1 MKHGTSEPLAPHQT
15 STAAARRRSKQLP
28 SPLRLLA
35 VVDGTERTNRI
46 VNYVLAAAQAAGTPQ
61 IVVLNVQ
68 EKREDG
74 RLRGYQSFKK
84 DEIDNLMN
92 ERGRSVV
99 TSVSQVQ
106 AGGLAASCKVKIGR
120 PVSTILRCAV
130 EERCHVIVR
139 RKRGARDFSLAP
151 AGGSV
156 ICLRLVGARAHSRIG
171 GRASCSG
178 QVGTAIGVSA
188 AQKGRQEERCLML
201 LIP

>member
-46 VNYVLAAAQAAGTPQ
+46 VNYVLAAAQAAGTTQ

-99 TSVSQVQ
+99 TSVSQVLQ

-130 EERCHVIVR
+130 EERCDVIVIGSAGPETFPWLLR
-139 RKRGARDFSLAP
+139 EAASFAFAWSVPGRIAALAAVP
-151 AGGSV
+151 V
-156 ICLRLVGARAHSRIG
+156 V
-171 GRASCSG
+171 
-178 QVGTAIGVSA
+178 VV
-188 AQKGRQEERCLML
+188 K
-201 LIP
+201 

>member
-15 STAAARRRSKQLP
+15 STAASRRRPKLLP

-46 VNYVLAAAQAAGTPQ
+46 INYVLAAARAAGTTQ

-68 EKREDG
+68 EKREDA

-99 TSVSQVQ
+99 TSVSQVLQ
-106 AGGLAASCKVKIGR
+106 SGGLTASCKVKIGR
-120 PVSTILRCAV
+120 PVSTILRCAA
-130 EERCHVIVR
+130 EERCDVIVVGSVGPETFPR
-139 RKRGARDFSLAP
+139 FLRGVAAFAFAWSVPARLAALAP
-151 AGGSV
+151 VPVV
-156 ICLRLVGARAHSRIG
+156 IV
-171 GRASCSG
+171 
-178 QVGTAIGVSA
+178 
-188 AQKGRQEERCLML
+188 K
-201 LIP
+201 

>member
-15 STAAARRRSKQLP
+15 STAAARRPPKQLP

-46 VNYVLAAAQAAGTPQ
+46 INYVLAAARAAGTTQ

-68 EKREDG
+68 EKREDA

-99 TSVSQVQ
+99 TSVSQVLQ
-106 AGGLAASCKVKIGR
+106 SGGLTASCTVKIGR
-120 PVSTILRCAV
+120 PVSTVLRCAAD
-130 EERCHVIVR
+130 EQCDVIVIGSAGPETFPR
-139 RKRGARDFSLAP
+139 SLRAIVPFAFGWSVPGRIAALAP
-151 AGGSV
+151 MPVV
-156 ICLRLVGARAHSRIG
+156 IV
-171 GRASCSG
+171 
-178 QVGTAIGVSA
+178 
-188 AQKGRQEERCLML
+188 K
-201 LIP
+201 